1 MWGGERGN
9 DRVTARRE
17 RGESERERGESERA
31 QSRKPPAREVIYIH
45 AVMMVI

>member
-17 RGESERERGESERA
+17 RASERGESERA
-31 QSRKPPAREVIYIH
+31 QSRNPPAREVIYIH

>member
-17 RGESERERGESERA
+17 RA
-31 QSRKPPAREVIYIH
+31 QSRNPPAREVIYIH

>member
-17 RGESERERGESERA
+17 RESERA
-31 QSRKPPAREVIYIH
+31 QSRNPPAREVIYIH

>member
-1 MWGGERGN
+1 VGRRTWERPGDGEER
-9 DRVTARRE
+9 ASE
-17 RGESERERGESERA
+17 RGEGERA